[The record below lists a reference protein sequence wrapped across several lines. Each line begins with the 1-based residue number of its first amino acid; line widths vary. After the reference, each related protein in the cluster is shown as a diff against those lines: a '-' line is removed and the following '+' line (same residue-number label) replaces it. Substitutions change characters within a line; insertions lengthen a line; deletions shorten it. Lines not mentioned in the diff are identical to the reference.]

1 MSRIVAQI
9 QALAIALGAPG
20 LCLVAFLD
28 SSFLPL
34 PELNDL
40 LLVFMVTAH
49 KPLMPLYVLAAI
61 VGSIAGS
68 FVLFMIG
75 RRGGYALVRKRFGG
89 ARVERSLGWL
99 QRYGVVSVIVP
110 CLLPPPAPYKLFML
124 LAGAA
129 GIGTAKF
136 VLAIAIGR
144 GIRFLALGVLAVRY
158 GDRAL
163 QLIHD
168 NGETVS
174 LAMLGL
180 LVAAVAGYLLWSKA
194 QGPKARYTN

>member
-9 QALAIALGAPG
+9 QALAVALGAPG

-40 LLVFMVTAH
+40 LLVFMVTAQ
-49 KPLMPLYVLAAI
+49 KPLMPLYVVSAI
-61 VGSIAGS
+61 TGSIAGS
-68 FVLFMIG
+68 FVLFIIG
-75 RRGGYALVRKRFGG
+75 RRGGYTLARKRFG
-89 ARVERSLGWL
+89 AERVERSLGWL
-99 QRYGVVSVIVP
+99 QRYGVISVIVP

-129 GIGTAKF
+129 GISSRRF

-144 GIRFLALGVLAVRY
+144 GIRFLALGLLAVRY

-168 NGETVS
+168 NGEAVS

-180 LVAAVAGYLLWSKA
+180 ILAGLAGYLLWSKA
-194 QGPKARYTN
+194 QGPKARYT